1 MHFEIWLWVI
11 KKTLV
16 NNLKINKIG
25 LKIGLLKNYVIHLFQ
40 NNKTLKT
47 WVNELIKLVKHE
59 LKLGAQGKG
68 VKLGVHHRNSGNL
81 KTRVLKLC
89 QSLEESKNVC
99 IFSKRIVHIISII
112 MKNVIKIE
120 LII

>member
-59 LKLGAQGKG
+59 LKLGA
-68 VKLGVHHRNSGNL
+68 
-81 KTRVLKLC
+81 
-89 QSLEESKNVC
+89 
-99 IFSKRIVHIISII
+99 
-112 MKNVIKIE
+112 
-120 LII
+120 

>member
-25 LKIGLLKNYVIHLFQ
+25 LKIGLLKNYVIYLFQ
-40 NNKTLKT
+40 NNKTVKT

-59 LKLGAQGKG
+59 LKLGA
-68 VKLGVHHRNSGNL
+68 
-81 KTRVLKLC
+81 
-89 QSLEESKNVC
+89 
-99 IFSKRIVHIISII
+99 
-112 MKNVIKIE
+112 
-120 LII
+120 

>member
-1 MHFEIWLWVI
+1 MKV
-11 KKTLV
+11 
-16 NNLKINKIG
+16 NKIG
-25 LKIGLLKNYVIHLFQ
+25 LKIGLLKNYVIYLFQ

-99 IFSKRIVHIISII
+99 IFSKGIVHTISII